1 MTWLRNSTTFHN
13 FFIWRLKTR
22 VLIDLHRTLRAF
34 HGLLIGTSVSGDA
47 TPSLHRCL
55 VDWRR
60 RLWSLEPVHVMWEN
74 KAKEKVFLQNRRI
87 NRHQSSLIYQMHGI
101 SHTFVSLLPCAP
113 PGTTVMT
120 ETEYLAHVCAY
131 LSAPGPAD
139 NHARKK
145 KGKII
150 NKLSELLVLR
160 KHEKGRAKAYVCC
173 RCCAADAAPVATQ
186 HPTSVERKK
195 EGENQ
200 IVSCCSIPPLLSSL
214 LSSSSS

>member
-1 MTWLRNSTTFHN
+1 
-13 FFIWRLKTR
+13 
-22 VLIDLHRTLRAF
+22 
-34 HGLLIGTSVSGDA
+34 
-47 TPSLHRCL
+47 
-55 VDWRR
+55 
-60 RLWSLEPVHVMWEN
+60 
-74 KAKEKVFLQNRRI
+74 
-87 NRHQSSLIYQMHGI
+87 
-101 SHTFVSLLPCAP
+101 
-113 PGTTVMT
+113 MT

-173 RCCAADAAPVATQ
+173 RCSAADAAPVATQ
-186 HPTSVERKK
+186 QPTSVERKK

-214 LSSSSS
+214 LSSLFHHDLVVSATTTVWMLHIIYCLRRRDSIPLKNYFQNTHSLNESCWFLWTSFSSPALS